1 MNAKVLELQ
10 NLVNQGN
17 ENLENAKN
25 EISRLNGE
33 IASRDEQAG
42 QLQEQENQ
50 LRIDLAASKANES
63 ILNGKIEELNKA
75 IADKDAAI
83 EALNAEK
90 AGLNETIQAQGDEI
104 LQAQERFKQMVSTIE
119 TELGTE
125 IPVRVAFS
133 EDAEA
138 AAEEGA
144 GAESA
149 ESPAEAVTEQPADNA
164 AAEEEEPIEIH
175 PANEKEPDLFASNGG
190 SQSGFF
196 G

>member
-1 MNAKVLELQ
+1 
-10 NLVNQGN
+10 
-17 ENLENAKN
+17 
-25 EISRLNGE
+25 
-33 IASRDEQAG
+33 
-42 QLQEQENQ
+42 
-50 LRIDLAASKANES
+50 
-63 ILNGKIEELNKA
+63 
-75 IADKDAAI
+75 
-83 EALNAEK
+83 
-90 AGLNETIQAQGDEI
+90 
-104 LQAQERFKQMVSTIE
+104 MVSTIE

-149 ESPAEAVTEQPADNA
+149 ESPAEATEEQPADNA